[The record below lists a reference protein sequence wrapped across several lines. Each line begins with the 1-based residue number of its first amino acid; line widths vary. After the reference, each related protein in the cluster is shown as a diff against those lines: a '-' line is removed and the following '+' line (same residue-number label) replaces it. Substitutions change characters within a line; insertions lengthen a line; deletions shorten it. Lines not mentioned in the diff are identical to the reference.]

1 MLCIEHLIS
10 SAYHAI
16 EKHQTFEQWENEIF
30 TQDNLKCVHA
40 TAREVWLIAQYVY
53 FSIKPFIEWDKEDEM
68 IKKYG
73 HKLEDEEWN

>member
-16 EKHQTFEQWENEIF
+16 DEHQTFEQWRNEIYI
-30 TQDNLKCVHA
+30 QDNLKRVAA
-40 TAREVWLIAQYVY
+40 TAHEIWAMAQYVY

-73 HKLEDEEWN
+73 YKLEDK

>member
-16 EKHQTFEQWENEIF
+16 EKNQTFEQWRGEIS
-30 TQDNLKCVHA
+30 TQKNLEHVYA
-40 TAREVWLIAQYVY
+40 TAGEVWTVAQYVY
-53 FSIKPFIEWDKEDEM
+53 FSIKPCIEWDKEDEM

-73 HKLEDEEWN
+73 YKLEDE

>member
-16 EKHQTFEQWENEIF
+16 DEHWTYEHWLEQTSTQENLICVCAQAHEIW
-30 TQDNLKCVHA
+30 A
-40 TAREVWLIAQYVY
+40 MAQYVY
-53 FSIKPFIEWDKEDEM
+53 FSIKPCIEWDKEDEM

-73 HKLEDEEWN
+73 YKLEDK